1 MVRKATLSVSL
12 RKEPRRYT
20 RTMVL
25 NQEKI
30 FKYIPTQALGVCARD
45 MYLKKHQTMVAYL

>member
-30 FKYIPTQALGVCARD
+30 FKYIPTQALGVCAGH
-45 MYLKKHQTMVAYL
+45 MYLKKHQTMVAHL